1 MVEKIKKL
9 IRKIRCLF
17 SRIPAWSEININKKT
32 VLLFINGRIKR
43 IIDNAKNAVKNKINN
58 VKKFYNKTIIFYKE
72 FPQNFS
78 SFKKNF
84 LIFLQMWDNAL
95 RHLAREFITLN
106 SEVIRL
112 RRKNK
117 ASLLE
122 CVMFY
127 RRRWEV
133 LRWHFKND
141 TDDIDTFV
149 HPVTM
154 EFTTLL
160 MWLGDTL
167 MLVIRF
173 VSKYII
179 LPFSIC
185 AAFLFWY
192 DRELF
197 LSLLAQFLKYYN
209 GSELEDFYAE
219 LEFHFTA
226 IGFFFILQIILL
238 FFS

>member
-1 MVEKIKKL
+1 M
-9 IRKIRCLF
+9 
-17 SRIPAWSEININKKT
+17 
-32 VLLFINGRIKR
+32 LLFINGGIKR
-43 IIDNAKNAVKNKINN
+43 IIDNAKNTVKDKINN

-84 LIFLQMWDNAL
+84 LIFLQMWDNTL

-127 RRRWEV
+127 CRRWGV
-133 LRWHFKND
+133 LSWHFKND

-160 MWLGDTL
+160 M
-167 MLVIRF
+167 
-173 VSKYII
+173 
-179 LPFSIC
+179 
-185 AAFLFWY
+185 
-192 DRELF
+192 
-197 LSLLAQFLKYYN
+197 
-209 GSELEDFYAE
+209 
-219 LEFHFTA
+219 
-226 IGFFFILQIILL
+226 
-238 FFS
+238 